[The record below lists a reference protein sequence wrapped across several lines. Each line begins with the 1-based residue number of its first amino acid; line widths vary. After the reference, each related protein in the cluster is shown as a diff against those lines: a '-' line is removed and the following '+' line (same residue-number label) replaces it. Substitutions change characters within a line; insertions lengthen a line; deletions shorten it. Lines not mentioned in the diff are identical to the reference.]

1 MGRGTAL
8 ATAGA
13 GVPAAKK
20 KITMAAAHDLVRKL
34 AADRYR
40 ADADEAKARVQEAV
54 RRVGGQTSKL
64 DSSVLDQG
72 RLWATRLALIA
83 RRNKKRDYT
92 TSKLSGKLDSAVTKI
107 MAIIGELEAIALTDV
122 EMGLFEEVERDHY
135 VAERGYMLSSDDPLS
150 NIPYD
155 NKKLRREA
163 RELLEQYEIESDP
176 KAKKGAARKNAS
188 KSVQLDEIDEEDI
201 DNESGDDDE

>member
-1 MGRGTAL
+1 MGKPSASAPL
-8 ATAGA
+8 ATTNGA
-13 GVPAAKK
+13 AAATKK

-40 ADADEAKARVQEAV
+40 ADAEEAKARLQEAQ

-72 RLWATRLALIA
+72 RLWATRLALVA
-83 RRNKKRDYT
+83 RRNKKRDYS
-92 TSKLSGKLDSAVTKI
+92 TSKLSVKLDSAVTKI

-122 EMGLFEEVERDHY
+122 EMGLFEDVERDQYIADRSYH
-135 VAERGYMLSSDDPLS
+135 VRKDDPLS
-150 NIPYD
+150 NIAHD

-163 RELLEQYEIESDP
+163 RELLEQYEIEP
-176 KAKKGAARKNAS
+176 EPGGKKGAARNGAS
-188 KSVQLDEIDEEDI
+188 QIVDFEEDA
-201 DNESGDDDE
+201 DVDDDD